1 MTTPPAPPKRSFLTK
16 AVVAIAVICALLFGW
31 RKCSA
36 SQEEESEWDQPPTAV
51 RITQA
56 AQEDLVVRLK
66 ALGTVTPLQTVTLRS
81 RVDGELV
88 RLAFQEGQ
96 QVKAGD
102 LLAEIDPR
110 SFKVQLAQAQ
120 GQQKQNMA
128 ELDNA
133 QGQLDRF
140 RELQSKNYVSAQ
152 DLSDQQARVRQF
164 QGRRQSDQAAVDE
177 AQLQLQYT
185 RITAP
190 VAGRMGLRNVDVGN
204 LVRSGD
210 EDGIATI
217 TQLSPISVLFT
228 LPESELPAV
237 IEAMRKDPQLKV
249 EAWDREERTLLATGT
264 LASLD
269 NRIDTSTGTLKLRA
283 LFENADESL
292 FPNQFT
298 NIRLQVSSANSVVIP
313 NAAVQ
318 FGSKGTYVYVI
329 ADDDTSS
336 LRPVVLGAADGER
349 VAVREGLKPGER
361 VVLEGLDRL
370 REGSKV
376 EVVTEA
382 DNKDGGKD
390 SAEPGA

>member
-1 MTTPPAPPKRSFLTK
+1 MTTRPAAPNRRSFLIK
-16 AVVAIAVICALLFGW
+16 AVVAIAVLCLLLFGW

-36 SQEEESEWDQPPTAV
+36 AQEEESEWDQPPTAV
-51 RITQA
+51 RITSA
-56 AQEDLVVRLK
+56 MQEDLVVRLK

-140 RELQSKNYVSAQ
+140 RELQSKHFVSAQ

-190 VAGRMGLRNVDVGN
+190 VSGRMGLRNVDVGN

-210 EDGIATI
+210 EESIATI

-237 IEAMRKDPQLKV
+237 IDAMRNDPQLKV

-329 ADDDTSS
+329 GDDDTSS
-336 LRPVVLGAADGER
+336 MRPVVLGAADGER

-376 EVVTEA
+376 EVVTEEKA
-382 DNKDGGKD
+382 KD
-390 SAEPGA
+390 SAEAGA

>member
-1 MTTPPAPPKRSFLTK
+1 MTTRPAAPNRRSFFTK
-16 AVVAIAVICALLFGW
+16 AIVAIVVLCVLLFAW

-36 SQEEESEWDQPPTAV
+36 SKEEESGWEQQPPTAV
-51 RITQA
+51 RVTQA

-140 RELQSKNYVSAQ
+140 RELQSKHFVSAQ

-210 EDGIATI
+210 EEGIATI

-237 IEAMRKDPQLKV
+237 IDAMRNDPQLKV

-329 ADDDTSS
+329 GDDDTSS
-336 LRPVVLGAADGER
+336 MRPVVLGAADGER

-376 EVVTEA
+376 DVVTEEKA
-382 DNKDGGKD
+382 KD
-390 SAEPGA
+390 STEAGA

>member
-1 MTTPPAPPKRSFLTK
+1 MTTRPAAPNRRSFFTK
-16 AVVAIAVICALLFGW
+16 AIVAIVVLCVLLFAW

-36 SQEEESEWDQPPTAV
+36 SKEEESGWEQQPPTAV
-51 RITQA
+51 RVTQA

-140 RELQSKNYVSAQ
+140 RELQSKHFVSAQ

-210 EDGIATI
+210 EGGIATI

-237 IEAMRKDPQLKV
+237 IEAMRQDPQLKV
-249 EAWDREERTLLATGT
+249 EAWDREERKLLATGT

-329 ADDDTSS
+329 GDDDTSS
-336 LRPVVLGAADGER
+336 MRPVVLGAADGER

-376 EVVTEA
+376 EVVTEEKA
-382 DNKDGGKD
+382 KD
-390 SAEPGA
+390 SAEAGA

>member
-1 MTTPPAPPKRSFLTK
+1 MTTRPAAPNRRSFFTK
-16 AVVAIAVICALLFGW
+16 AIVAIVVLCVLLFAW

-36 SQEEESEWDQPPTAV
+36 SKEEESGWEQQPPTAV
-51 RITQA
+51 RVTQA

-140 RELQSKNYVSAQ
+140 RELQSKHFVSAQ

-210 EDGIATI
+210 EGGIATI

-237 IEAMRKDPQLKV
+237 IDAMRNDPQLKV

-264 LASLD
+264 LDSLD

-329 ADDDTSS
+329 GDDDTSS
-336 LRPVVLGAADGER
+336 MRPVVLGAADGER

-376 EVVTEA
+376 EVVTEEKA
-382 DNKDGGKD
+382 KD
-390 SAEPGA
+390 SAEAGA

>member
-1 MTTPPAPPKRSFLTK
+1 MTTRPAAPNRRSFFTK
-16 AVVAIAVICALLFGW
+16 AIVAIVVLCVLLFAW

-36 SQEEESEWDQPPTAV
+36 SKEEESGWEQQPPTAV
-51 RITQA
+51 RVTQA

-140 RELQSKNYVSAQ
+140 RELQSKHFVSAQ

-210 EDGIATI
+210 EGGIATI

-237 IEAMRKDPQLKV
+237 IDAMRNDPQLKV

-329 ADDDTSS
+329 GDDDTSS
-336 LRPVVLGAADGER
+336 MRPVVLGAADGER

-361 VVLEGLDRL
+361 VVL
-370 REGSKV
+370 
-376 EVVTEA
+376 
-382 DNKDGGKD
+382 
-390 SAEPGA
+390 

>member
-1 MTTPPAPPKRSFLTK
+1 MTTRPAAPNRRSFFTK
-16 AVVAIAVICALLFGW
+16 AIVAIVVLCVLLFAW

-36 SQEEESEWDQPPTAV
+36 SKEEESGWEQQPPTAV
-51 RITQA
+51 RVTQA

-140 RELQSKNYVSAQ
+140 RELQSKHFVSAQ

-210 EDGIATI
+210 EGGIATI

-237 IEAMRKDPQLKV
+237 IDAMRNDPQLKV

-329 ADDDTSS
+329 GDDDTSS
-336 LRPVVLGAADGER
+336 MRPVVLGAADGER

-376 EVVTEA
+376 DVVTEEKA
-382 DNKDGGKD
+382 KD
-390 SAEPGA
+390 STEAGA

>member
-1 MTTPPAPPKRSFLTK
+1 MTTRPAAPNRRSFLIK
-16 AVVAIAVICALLFGW
+16 AVVAIAVLCLLLFGW

-36 SQEEESEWDQPPTAV
+36 AQEEESEWDQPPTAV
-51 RITQA
+51 RITPA
-56 AQEDLVVRLK
+56 VQEDLVVRLK

-140 RELQSKNYVSAQ
+140 RELQSKHFVSAQ

-210 EDGIATI
+210 EEGIATI

-237 IEAMRKDPQLKV
+237 IKAMRLDPQLKV
-249 EAWDREERTLLATGT
+249 EAWDREERKLLATGT

-283 LFENADESL
+283 LFQNADESL

-329 ADDDTSS
+329 GDDDTSS
-336 LRPVVLGAADGER
+336 MRPVVLGAADGER

-376 EVVTEA
+376 DVVTEEKA
-382 DNKDGGKD
+382 KD
-390 SAEPGA
+390 STEAGA

>member
-1 MTTPPAPPKRSFLTK
+1 MTTRPAAPNRRSFLIK
-16 AVVAIAVICALLFGW
+16 AVVAIAVLCLLLFGW

-36 SQEEESEWDQPPTAV
+36 AQEEESEWDQPPTAV
-51 RITQA
+51 RITPA
-56 AQEDLVVRLK
+56 VQEDLVVRLK

-140 RELQSKNYVSAQ
+140 RELQSKHFVSAQ

-190 VAGRMGLRNVDVGN
+190 VSGRMGLRNVDVGN

-210 EDGIATI
+210 EEGIATI

-237 IEAMRKDPQLKV
+237 IEAMRQDPQLKV
-249 EAWDREERTLLATGT
+249 EAWDREERKLLATGT
-264 LASLD
+264 LTSLD

-329 ADDDTSS
+329 GDDDTSS
-336 LRPVVLGAADGER
+336 MRPVVLGAADGER

-376 EVVTEA
+376 DVVTEEKA
-382 DNKDGGKD
+382 KD
-390 SAEPGA
+390 STEAGA

>member
-1 MTTPPAPPKRSFLTK
+1 MTTRPAAPNRRSFLIK
-16 AVVAIAVICALLFGW
+16 AVVAIAVLCLLLFGW

-36 SQEEESEWDQPPTAV
+36 AQEEESEWDQPPTAV
-51 RITQA
+51 RITPA
-56 AQEDLVVRLK
+56 VQEDLVVRLK

-140 RELQSKNYVSAQ
+140 RELQSKHFVSAQ

-190 VAGRMGLRNVDVGN
+190 VSGRMGLRNVDVGN

-210 EDGIATI
+210 EEGIATI

-237 IEAMRKDPQLKV
+237 IDAMRNDPQLKV

-283 LFENADESL
+283 LFQNADESL

-329 ADDDTSS
+329 GDDDTSS
-336 LRPVVLGAADGER
+336 MRPVVLGAADGER

-376 EVVTEA
+376 EVVTEEKA
-382 DNKDGGKD
+382 KD
-390 SAEPGA
+390 SAEAGA

>member
-1 MTTPPAPPKRSFLTK
+1 MTTRPAAPNRRSFLIK
-16 AVVAIAVICALLFGW
+16 AVVAIAVLCLLLFGW

-36 SQEEESEWDQPPTAV
+36 AQEEESEWDQPPTAV
-51 RITQA
+51 RITPA
-56 AQEDLVVRLK
+56 VQEDLVVRLK

-140 RELQSKNYVSAQ
+140 RELQSKHFVSAQ

-210 EDGIATI
+210 EGGIATI

-237 IEAMRKDPQLKV
+237 IDAMRNDPQLKV

-283 LFENADESL
+283 LFQNADESL

-329 ADDDTSS
+329 GDDDTSS
-336 LRPVVLGAADGER
+336 MRPVVLGAADGER

-376 EVVTEA
+376 EVVTEEKA
-382 DNKDGGKD
+382 KD
-390 SAEPGA
+390 SAKAGA

>member
-1 MTTPPAPPKRSFLTK
+1 MTTRPAAPNRRSFLIK
-16 AVVAIAVICALLFGW
+16 AVVAIAVLCLLLFGW

-36 SQEEESEWDQPPTAV
+36 AQEEESEWDQPPTAV
-51 RITQA
+51 RITPA
-56 AQEDLVVRLK
+56 VQEDLVVRLK

-133 QGQLDRF
+133 QGQLNRF
-140 RELQSKNYVSAQ
+140 RELQSKHFVSAQ

-190 VAGRMGLRNVDVGN
+190 VSGRMGLRNVDVGN

-210 EDGIATI
+210 EEGIATI

-237 IEAMRKDPQLKV
+237 IEAMRQDPQLKV
-249 EAWDREERTLLATGT
+249 EAWDREERKLLATGT

-283 LFENADESL
+283 LFQNTDESL

-329 ADDDTSS
+329 GDDDTSS
-336 LRPVVLGAADGER
+336 MRPVVLGAADGER

-376 EVVTEA
+376 EVVTGTTG
-382 DNKDGGKD
+382 KDG
-390 SAEPGA
+390 AEPEA

>member
-1 MTTPPAPPKRSFLTK
+1 
-16 AVVAIAVICALLFGW
+16 
-31 RKCSA
+31 
-36 SQEEESEWDQPPTAV
+36 
-51 RITQA
+51 
-56 AQEDLVVRLK
+56 
-66 ALGTVTPLQTVTLRS
+66 
-81 RVDGELV
+81 
-88 RLAFQEGQ
+88 
-96 QVKAGD
+96 
-102 LLAEIDPR
+102 
-110 SFKVQLAQAQ
+110 
-120 GQQKQNMA
+120 
-128 ELDNA
+128 
-133 QGQLDRF
+133 
-140 RELQSKNYVSAQ
+140 
-152 DLSDQQARVRQF
+152 
-164 QGRRQSDQAAVDE
+164 
-177 AQLQLQYT
+177 
-185 RITAP
+185 
-190 VAGRMGLRNVDVGN
+190 MGLRNVDVGN

-210 EDGIATI
+210 EEGIATI

-237 IEAMRKDPQLKV
+237 IEAMRQDPQLKV
-249 EAWDREERTLLATGT
+249 EAWDREERKLLATGT

-329 ADDDTSS
+329 GDDDTSS
-336 LRPVVLGAADGER
+336 MRPVVLGAADGER

-376 EVVTEA
+376 EVVTGTTG
-382 DNKDGGKD
+382 KDG
-390 SAEPGA
+390 AEPEA